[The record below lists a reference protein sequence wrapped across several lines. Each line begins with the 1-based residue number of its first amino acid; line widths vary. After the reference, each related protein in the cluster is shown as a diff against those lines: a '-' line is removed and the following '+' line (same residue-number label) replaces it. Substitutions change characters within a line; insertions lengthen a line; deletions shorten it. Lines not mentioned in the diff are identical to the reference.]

1 MARRRRLPPA
11 ATLDRKT
18 AVFAQGPTG
27 ALTQEVATI
36 KGGKDITRPYL
47 DTLGNLL
54 LPEDEILLLKGG
66 LGWRRLEIYE
76 QVRQNAQ
83 VFSCLQQRFTAVTQ
97 AEWDVTPGP
106 RQGRSNTKAD
116 ERAAGFIKD
125 QLNNGFGRWSWDA
138 VTHQM
143 LWGVFYGY
151 SVAELLYARDGK
163 YIALDADRGG
173 IRVRNRKRFGFD
185 WDGDARLITP
195 LQVLGER
202 LPANKFWVFN
212 TGADHSD
219 DPYGLG
225 LGHWLYWLDWFQR
238 NDLKFWLFF
247 LEKWAQPTP
256 IGTYPAGTNEDDQ
269 QKLLNTLA
277 AIMTDAGVIIPEGTE
292 VNLLEAARSGAADY
306 SEIYDR
312 MDSGISK
319 VCLSQTMTTD
329 DGSSLSQA
337 KVHAGVAQHV
347 IKSDADL
354 VNGSFN
360 AGPIKWLCDFNREV
374 LGECTYPQVW
384 RKVEPD
390 ENLNERAD
398 RETKIFTIGY
408 RLTEAKFEEVFGE
421 GYELL
426 PEPPPPI
433 VMAPGTKPGDEPG
446 EQSTEGPPDT
456 KATEAAE
463 KAGEEEFSQPEP
475 EVIDAYTDRLRS
487 SAQPVF
493 GAMFDRLSEMLEGSD
508 DLVQFR
514 AKLDRTYPDLDDGA
528 LVAMF
533 QQALTAGRLA
543 GIYEA
548 QEGE

>member
-1 MARRRRLPPA
+1 MARRRLPPA
-11 ATLDRKT
+11 ADLDNKT
-18 AVFAQGPTG
+18 AVFAQGRGG
-27 ALTQEVATI
+27 ALSQEVASI
-36 KGGKDITRPYL
+36 RGGKDITRPYL

-66 LGWRRLEIYE
+66 LGWRRLEVYE

-97 AEWDVTPGP
+97 AEWDVFPGA
-106 RQGRSNTKAD
+106 RKGRSNTKAD

-125 QLNNGFGRWSWDA
+125 QLSNGFGRWSWDA
-138 VTHQM
+138 VNYQM

-151 SVAELLYARDGK
+151 SVGELVYARDGN
-163 YIALDADRGG
+163 YIGLNADRGG

-195 LQVLGER
+195 TKALGEK

-212 TGADHSD
+212 VGADHSD

-256 IGTYPAGTNEDDQ
+256 IGTYPAGTPEDKQ
-269 QKLLNTLA
+269 LELLETLA
-277 AIMTDAGVIIPEGTE
+277 AIMTDAGVIVPEGTAID
-292 VNLLEAARSGAADY
+292 LLEAARSGSADY

-312 MDSGISK
+312 MDAGISK

-337 KVHAGVAQHV
+337 QVHAGVAQHV
-347 IKSDADL
+347 IKHDADL
-354 VNGSFN
+354 INGSFN
-360 AGPIKWLCDFNREV
+360 SGPVRWLCDFNREA

-390 ENLNERAD
+390 EDTNARAD
-398 RETKIFTIGY
+398 RETKIFALGY
-408 RLTEAKFEEVFGE
+408 RLTEEKFEEVFGE

-426 PEPPPPI
+426 PPPP
-433 VMAPGTKPGDEPG
+433 APVLVPKPGDQPG
-446 EQSTEGPPDT
+446 GENGHQTTEGPPDT
-456 KATEAAE
+456 EATIAAEEAA
-463 KAGEEEFSQPEP
+463 AAFSQPEP
-475 EVIDAYTDRLRS
+475 AVIEAYTDRLRS
-487 SAQPVF
+487 QARPIF
-493 GAMFDRLSEMLEGSD
+493 GGMMERLSELLESSE
-508 DLVQFR
+508 DLAEFR
-514 AKLDRTYPDLDDGA
+514 DKLDRTYPDLDDGA
-528 LVAMF
+528 LVALF
-533 QQALTAGRLA
+533 QQALTAGRVA

-548 QEGE
+548 QEGQ